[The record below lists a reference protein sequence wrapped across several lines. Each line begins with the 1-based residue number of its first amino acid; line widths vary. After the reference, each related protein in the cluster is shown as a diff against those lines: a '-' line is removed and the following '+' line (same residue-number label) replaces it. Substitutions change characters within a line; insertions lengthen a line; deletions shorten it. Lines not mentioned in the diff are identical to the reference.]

1 MRRDDWITDLYHKEM
16 VNRGNPRKKENQPL
30 TEHQLLKNGKCCENG
45 CVHCPYPTGGGKEPK
60 SYQRH
65 DTARLT
71 WV

>member
-16 VNRGNPRKKENQPL
+16 VNRGNLIKKENQPL

-45 CVHCPYPTGGGKEPK
+45 CINCPYPTGVGKEPK

-71 WV
+71 WL

>member
-16 VNRGNPRKKENQPL
+16 VNRGNLRKKENQPL

-45 CVHCPYPTGGGKEPK
+45 CVHCPYPIRENESKP
-60 SYQRH
+60 YQRH